1 MRILEPLQILILE
14 ESVMLNAVG
23 IDVSKGRSTVAVLQP
38 GGVIVH
44 KPFDV
49 THKSKD
55 LHGLVRYLGSL
66 EGDTRVVMESTGRY
80 HEPIRNALS
89 EAGLFVCT
97 VNPHLIRNYGNNTIR
112 KVKTDPADA
121 KKIARYTLDNWA
133 ELREYTSMDTTRTQ
147 LKTLNSQF
155 SFFMK

>member
-66 EGDTRVVMESTGRY
+66 EGDTKVVMESTGRY

-97 VNPHLIRNYGNNTIR
+97 VNPHLIKN
-112 KVKTDPADA
+112 
-121 KKIARYTLDNWA
+121 
-133 ELREYTSMDTTRTQ
+133 
-147 LKTLNSQF
+147 
-155 SFFMK
+155 